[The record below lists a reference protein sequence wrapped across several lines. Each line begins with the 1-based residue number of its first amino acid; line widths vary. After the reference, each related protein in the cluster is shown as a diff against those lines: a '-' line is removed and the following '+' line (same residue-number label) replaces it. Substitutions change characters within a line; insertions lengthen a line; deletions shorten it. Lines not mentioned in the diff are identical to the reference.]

1 MTGERSS
8 GVDAESDHD
17 VFERKVDWEVPEIAA
32 IVILT
37 AVGILIL
44 GGLATGIAAAAG
56 SQGAFGPGAGDV
68 LAGASIQVGAEWAE
82 PVLAIVLLGVLG
94 LCWWHV
100 SAWSGVPDH
109 APSQVASR
117 IRRARQIARWANG
130 TLLLTLAGSIAL
142 LVGEVLTYS
151 QSHRSSLIWSHY
163 IYEGASTL
171 AVAVITTGGL
181 WASTRLEAEPDA
193 GTDGIVD

>member
-8 GVDAESDHD
+8 GVDAESDDD
-17 VFERKVDWEVPEIAA
+17 VFEPRVDWEVPEVAA
-32 IVILT
+32 VVILT

-56 SQGAFGPGAGDV
+56 SQVALGPGAGDV

-100 SAWSGVPDH
+100 SAYSGASDH
-109 APSQVASR
+109 APSQVASH
-117 IRRARQIARWANG
+117 IRRARQIARWVNG

-142 LVGEVLTYS
+142 VVGEVLTYS

-163 IYEGASTL
+163 IYEGASAL
-171 AVAVITTGGL
+171 AVAAITAGGL
-181 WASTRLEAEPDA
+181 WASTRLKAEPGA
-193 GTDGIVD
+193 GTNGMVN